1 MRTTLPSRGRS
12 VIDCP
17 ATTRWYM
24 NRRMF
29 HLSLLGA
36 ACLILAQ
43 APAARADET
52 EGGSLP
58 VRLSEAALEA
68 LQANPAVGEA
78 RLQWLIRKSQVQG
91 AWGDFEPAFVTGLSR
106 SHLDRL
112 NTAAE
117 SLSMF
122 GQPEYMETRTEYQA
136 AVEGKFFSGAGYR
149 LGYSISS
156 TESEFI
162 SGHEYES
169 NLGLKVDQ
177 PLLKGIARYAP
188 LTSVRLA
195 RNEELIAFHTYRKQM
210 ISVVASVESAY
221 WDLALAQE
229 LHRIAAD
236 SVRIA
241 NEIAVDARQRVS
253 VGKMS
258 DLDLSEAEIQLAIRI
273 AEEESS
279 LLAVSEAAA
288 QLRLIL
294 GSGRIGSTVDISAAE
309 PLEWETPEAGP
320 SRDETES
327 RVREALRLQPEVLIS
342 RGELEKSGI
351 QLDYRLDQRLPE
363 LNAHASYGFQGL
375 SNSVSGSLQR
385 LQSQDYPSW
394 SLGLELRLPLLGNL
408 QGESMLEEAR
418 LRKELAVRKVQAMER
433 DTAISTGALLQR
445 MLSYGR
451 QAENAHTVSGFK
463 KRLLDVELLRFD
475 TGKSDIRRVYEVE
488 QALSEAR
495 VRELQSYGRLRRSY
509 VDLASASGTTLRDKG
524 LESMEGER
532 IILAPV
538 LLADLRSQPTG
549 QAPAPR

>member
-1 MRTTLPSRGRS
+1 
-12 VIDCP
+12 
-17 ATTRWYM
+17 M

-29 HLSLLGA
+29 HISLLSA

-43 APAARADET
+43 APAVRAEET
-52 EGGSLP
+52 AAGPLP
-58 VRLSEAALEA
+58 VLLSEAALEA
-68 LQANPAVGEA
+68 LQANPSVGEA
-78 RLQWLIRKSQVQG
+78 RLQWLIRKSQVRG
-91 AWGDFEPAFVTGLSR
+91 AWGDFEPAFVSGLAR

-112 NTAAE
+112 NTTAQA
-117 SLSMF
+117 LSMF
-122 GQPEYMETRTEYQA
+122 MSPESPFMETKTEYQA
-136 AVEGKFFSGAGYR
+136 AVEGRFFSGAGYR
-149 LGYSISS
+149 LGYSLSA
-156 TESEFI
+156 TESDSI
-162 SGHEYES
+162 TGREYES

-177 PLLKGIARYAP
+177 PLLKGIARYSP
-188 LTSVRLA
+188 LAAVRLA

-210 ISVVASVESAY
+210 ISVVSSVESAY

-241 NEIAVDARQRVS
+241 NEIAADARQRMS

-258 DLDLSEAEIQLAIRI
+258 DLDLSEAEIQLAIRV

-294 GSGRIGSTVDISAAE
+294 GGGRIGSTVDISAAE
-309 PLEWETPEAGP
+309 PLERETPEAGP
-320 SRDETES
+320 SGDETES
-327 RVREALRLQPEVLIS
+327 KVREALRLQPEILIS

-351 QLDYRLDQRLPE
+351 QLDYRQDQRLPE

-375 SNSVSGSLQR
+375 GKSMSVSLQR
-385 LQSQDYPSW
+385 LQSQGFPSW
-394 SLGLELRLPLLGNL
+394 SVGLELRLPLLGNL
-408 QGESMLEEAR
+408 QGESLLEEAR
-418 LRKELAVRKVQAMER
+418 LRKELAVRKLQAMER
-433 DTAISTGALLQR
+433 DTAISTGALFQR

-451 QAENAHTVSGFK
+451 QAEVARTVSGFK
-463 KRLLDVELLRFD
+463 KRLLDVELSRFD

-495 VRELQSYGRLRRSY
+495 KSELQSYSRFRRAS
-509 VDLASASGTTLRDKG
+509 VDLAAASGTTLRDKG

-532 IILAPV
+532 IVLTPA
-538 LLADLRSQPTG
+538 LLAD
-549 QAPAPR
+549 PRK

>member
-1 MRTTLPSRGRS
+1 
-12 VIDCP
+12 
-17 ATTRWYM
+17 M

-29 HLSLLGA
+29 HVSLLSA

-43 APAARADET
+43 APAVRAE
-52 EGGSLP
+52 EPAAGPLP
-58 VRLSEAALEA
+58 VLLSEAALEA
-68 LQANPAVGEA
+68 LQANPSVGEA

-91 AWGDFEPAFVTGLSR
+91 AWGDFEPAFVSGLNR

-112 NTAAE
+112 NAAAE
-117 SLSMF
+117 AASIF
-122 GQPEYMETRTEYQA
+122 GKPAYTETMTETKTEYQA

-149 LGYSISS
+149 LGYSLST
-156 TESEFI
+156 TESNFTTT
-162 SGHEYES
+162 GREYES

-177 PLLKGIARYAP
+177 PLLKGIARYSPLAP
-188 LTSVRLA
+188 VRLA
-195 RNEELIAFHTYRKQM
+195 RNEELIAFHAYRKQM
-210 ISVVASVESAY
+210 ISVVSSVESAY

-241 NEIAVDARQRVS
+241 NEIAADARQRMS

-294 GSGRIGSTVDISAAE
+294 GGGRIGSTVDISAAE
-309 PLEWETPEAGP
+309 PLEREMPGAGP
-320 SRDETES
+320 SRNETES
-327 RVREALRLQPEVLIS
+327 RVREALRLQPEILIS
-342 RGELEKSGI
+342 RGELVKSGI

-375 SNSVSGSLQR
+375 GNSMSVSLQR
-385 LQSQDYPSW
+385 LQSQGFPSW
-394 SLGLELRLPLLGNL
+394 SVGLDLRLPLLGNL
-408 QGESMLEEAR
+408 QGESLLEEAR
-418 LRKELAVRKVQAMER
+418 LRKELAVRKLQAMER
-433 DTAISTGALLQR
+433 DTAISTGALFQR

-451 QAENAHTVSGFK
+451 QAEVARTVSGFK
-463 KRLLDVELLRFD
+463 KRLLDVELSRFD

-488 QALSEAR
+488 QALSDAR
-495 VRELQSYGRLRRSY
+495 KSELQSYSRFRRAS
-509 VDLASASGTTLRDKG
+509 VDLAAASGTTLRDKG

-532 IILAPV
+532 IVLTPA
-538 LLADLRSQPTG
+538 LLAD
-549 QAPAPR
+549 PRK